1 MRGGFTT
8 LRLRSGQATP
18 GEHGGYESFNSSPC
32 PQCLRGEESLPEQ
45 LLDLWLDGRRR
56 CHRRETLYDV
66 SLLVHQ
72 ELGEV
77 PLDAIA
83 QQAALF
89 ALQKLEDRMRVVAV
103 DLDLGEQWE
112 VHSVIDLAERFDL
125 VIGARL
131 LMAELVAG
139 KAEHL
144 QAAVFVLGVK
154 RLQTFVLRREPALA
168 GGVDDQQDLSL
179 VITKFFVSAI
189 VEFCGKI
196 VQAHLKLLAVSS

>member
-1 MRGGFTT
+1 MRGGFTP

-66 SLLVHQ
+66 ALLVHQ

-83 QQAALF
+83 QQATLF

-103 DLDLGEQWE
+103 DLDLREQRK
-112 VHSVIDLAERFDL
+112 VHAVIDLAGGLDL
-125 VIGARL
+125 VIGPGL
-131 LMAELVAG
+131 LMAELVAR

-144 QAAVFVLGVK
+144 QAAVLVLGIK
-154 RLQTFVLRREPALA
+154 RLQAFVLRRKSALA
-168 GGVDDQQDLSL
+168 GGVDDQQHLAL
-179 VITKFFVSAI
+179 VIA
-189 VEFCGKI
+189 E
-196 VQAHLKLLAVSS
+196 LLVPSVIQLGG